1 MKNHKIPLLACIVL
15 FALSCSGSKEERALE
30 KVAKDLGMDKE
41 KLKNTSF
48 YSFEISGGALDGQTF
63 STPAYA
69 QGGIDTRWN
78 ENTEIS
84 ASTIEFVDPPQGNS
98 TFRLIWEGDQI
109 SPLTGEANP
118 FGESSYIELKVKKE
132 DNKYSFLSENGAIK
146 IVSRSKK
153 SWVDQITKKEYPILD
168 IEAEFEGDFT
178 EINSGEK
185 VKIKGWVK
193 GFDPR

>member
-1 MKNHKIPLLACIVL
+1 MKTHTILLLACIVL
-15 FALSCSGSKEERALE
+15 IALSCSGSKEDQALE
-30 KVAKDLGMDKE
+30 KVAKELGMDKE
-41 KLKNTSF
+41 KLKNTFF
-48 YSFEISGGALDGQTF
+48 YSFEITGGTLDAQTF
-63 STPAYA
+63 STPPYA

-98 TFRLIWEGDQI
+98 RFRLIWDGDQI
-109 SPLTGEANP
+109 SPLTAEADP
-118 FGESSYIELKVKKE
+118 FGENSYIELKVEKDGKKQV
-132 DNKYSFLSENGAIK
+132 FLSENGSVK
-146 IVSRSKK
+146 IVSKTNK
-153 SWVDQITKKEYPILD
+153 SWVDQITKKEYPIID
-168 IEAEFEGDFT
+168 IEAGFEGGFT